1 MSAAIPVVKNQ
12 QIWVDVDKNRFYP
25 MVGSLES
32 RLIFW
37 KKKKRIKITFMFS

>member
-12 QIWVDVDKNRFYP
+12 QIWVDVDKNRIYP

-32 RLIFW
+32 RLISW
-37 KKKKRIKITFMFS
+37 RKKKKNP